1 MRSSASTLTRARSF
15 FFGVRMARYAIS
27 ADAQGQLEN
36 HSAPHYSSVN
46 YGDDVQI
53 YKTKI
58 FARFLRREN
67 VSDASLIDATYR
79 ANQGLIDADLGGGLI
94 KQRVARPGQGR
105 SGGYRTI
112 LLFRAGDIAIFL
124 AGFAKSE
131 RANITDDDLEDLKT
145 IAKQWLTDPK
155 RIEKDL
161 AAGILNEVQHDNE
174 G

>member
-1 MRSSASTLTRARSF
+1 M
-15 FFGVRMARYAIS
+15 
-27 ADAQGQLEN
+27 
-36 HSAPHYSSVN
+36 HYSAVH
-46 YGDDVQI
+46 YGGGVQI

-58 FARFLRREN
+58 FARFVRKEN
-67 VSDASLIDATYR
+67 VSDANLVEAMRR

-112 LLFRAGDIAIFL
+112 LLFRAGELAIFL

-131 RANITDDDLEDLKT
+131 RANITEDDLEDLKT
-145 IAKQWLTDPK
+145 IAKQWFTDPK
-155 RIEKDL
+155 RVEKDL
-161 AAGILNEVQHDNE
+161 AAGILNEVRHDNE